1 MKKAKLP
8 HRVSERQEQSRRF
21 FLPARLFSSDLI
33 VCPPAYLP
41 ELKAVESTGNWGL
54 QLLAGVCATGERV
67 AVVVPGWVS
76 SEMNTP
82 DTWFGSE

>member
-41 ELKAVESTGNWGL
+41 ELKAVESTGN
-54 QLLAGVCATGERV
+54 
-67 AVVVPGWVS
+67 
-76 SEMNTP
+76 
-82 DTWFGSE
+82 